1 MGAVSAKTKNKINI
15 SVVLI
20 YAVLILGILITVFP
34 FIWMLLTSLKT
45 QGEAVR
51 VPPSV
56 FPAKAMFENYA
67 NVFEKVPYG
76 KMYMNTIISA
86 VVTVTGQ
93 VLLCSMAAYAFA
105 RIEFPFRN
113 IIFTLLLAILMVP
126 GSFFILPQYLI
137 IQKMGL
143 LNTIP
148 ALFMPNLFSAFGTF
162 LLRQFFMSLPDELED
177 AAMLDGCNHFQIY
190 YKIMLPLVK
199 SGLVAL
205 GILTLRFAWN
215 DLMWPLI
222 VNTSAEKMT
231 LSAGLSY
238 LQGQFITDYP
248 TMMAG
253 AMMAVLPLLIAFA
266 IFQKQFIEGVALS
279 GIKG

>member
-56 FPAKAMFENYA
+56 FPAKAMFENYT

-137 IQKMGL
+137 YSENG
-143 LNTIP
+143 
-148 ALFMPNLFSAFGTF
+148 A
-162 LLRQFFMSLPDELED
+162 
-177 AAMLDGCNHFQIY
+177 
-190 YKIMLPLVK
+190 VK
-199 SGLVAL
+199 YDTCPFYAKSVQC
-205 GILTLRFAWN
+205 IW
-215 DLMWPLI
+215 DI
-222 VNTSAEKMT
+222 SAE
-231 LSAGLSY
+231 
-238 LQGQFITDYP
+238 
-248 TMMAG
+248 
-253 AMMAVLPLLIAFA
+253 AVFY
-266 IFQKQFIEGVALS
+266 VAS
-279 GIKG
+279 G